1 MDVLVLASFSVCTQ
15 FKASSFKHTY
25 FWFSPLSCS
34 VPPFTPSF
42 SLSPPHPPFIPS
54 SLSFSF
60 HLSLLPSPL
69 PKFNTRTVILPS
81 SVTDSLTKLDTDQ
94 KVHTANYA
102 GGEKAGKSWTD
113 RVMNVKQTTEEPK
126 VLPQDTLEGVDE
138 DEWVSE
144 VILMVK

>member
-1 MDVLVLASFSVCTQ
+1 M
-15 FKASSFKHTY
+15 
-25 FWFSPLSCS
+25 
-34 VPPFTPSF
+34 
-42 SLSPPHPPFIPS
+42 
-54 SLSFSF
+54 
-60 HLSLLPSPL
+60 
-69 PKFNTRTVILPS
+69 ILPS

-126 VLPQDTLEGVDE
+126 ILPQDTLEGVDE

-144 VILMVK
+144 VIVMVK